1 MADDPRIAVI
11 GHVEWIT
18 FGAAERP
25 PTQGDI
31 LHLTGPYSG
40 PAGGGAVS
48 AVVLSRL
55 GARVTFFTSVGNDGF
70 GRESERQLRAQGLDL
85 RAARRERP
93 HTTGL
98 TVTDPDGER
107 TIFIIGANDH
117 PVIDDDLGWD
127 DLASMDAVYYTGD
140 DPRTLVAARAA
151 RAVVSTARRLPSVIA
166 SGVRLDALV
175 GSGNDEEERIDPAA
189 LPVAPRVSVE
199 TDGRRGGRWR
209 ADDGT
214 TGSWT
219 PLPLPGPVRD
229 AYGAGDSF
237 VAGVTYALGAGWGMD
252 EAVTLGARCGA
263 EAVTR
268 RGPYD
273 GPLD

>member
-1 MADDPRIAVI
+1 MADAPRIAVI

-18 FGAAERP
+18 FGAADRP

-31 LHLTGPYSG
+31 LHLKDPYEV

-48 AVVLSRL
+48 AVVLARL
-55 GARVTFFTSVGNDGF
+55 GAQVTFFTALGDDRI
-70 GRESERQLRAQGLDL
+70 GRESERQLRAQGLEL
-85 RAARRERP
+85 RAARRPRP
-93 HTTGL
+93 QTTGL

-107 TIFIIGANDH
+107 TIFVIGPNAH
-117 PVIDDDLGWD
+117 PVIEDDLGWD
-127 DLASMDAVYYTGD
+127 DLAGMDAVYFTGD

-151 RAVVSTARRLPSVIA
+151 RAVVSTARRLPAVIA
-166 SGVRLDALV
+166 SRVRLDALV
-175 GSGNDEEERIDPAA
+175 GSGNDEEERIDADA
-189 LPVAPRVSVE
+189 LPVAPRVIVE
-199 TDGRRGGRWR
+199 TDGRHGGRWR
-209 ADDGT
+209 ADDGRS
-214 TGSWT
+214 GSWE

-237 VAGVTYALGAGWGMD
+237 VAGVTYGLAAGWGMD
-252 EAVTLGARCGA
+252 EAVRLGARCGA

-273 GPLD
+273 GPLS